1 MVKIIHIFFFLLLF
15 PMSVWAQ
22 ETVLV
27 FKGAVTDTNGK
38 GIANVLCKA
47 LNAKDSLLAYSISR
61 SDGEY
66 TLKYKKQATKL
77 TFAKMGFATQCIPVE
92 KEKLRY
98 DVQLI
103 EKSYAID
110 EVVVKADPITRKKDT
125 LNYHVESF
133 RQKEDYSIEDVLKH
147 MPGIEVLPSGQ
158 IMYQGNSIN
167 KVNIEGLDLMGD
179 QYNQATQNMP
189 AEAVSTIQVMENNQ
203 PIRALEGKV
212 HNNRATLNIKLKK
225 NYKMRP
231 FGDAEVGVGGTPVVW
246 DGSLTG
252 IQVARKNQLL
262 FTGALNNR
270 GASLRSL
277 QSGMSN
283 FTGIYTQE
291 PLSAPFLYSATNR
304 RPPISP
310 LYYLNNRSYF
320 AGLNYLHAFTPY
332 STLRFNLLYN
342 HEGENREDS
351 TRNEYYAADTVSV
364 FDNNRLQAREDVVKG
379 QVRYELNG
387 RKVYVENILSG
398 QWQAT
403 DSYNRN
409 VTNVGSVMED
419 MHRKP
424 YYLQNVANVNLTTPA
439 RIYTLASIVR
449 TYQTRERLSAVWTA
463 DNEHERQDYQ
473 LNHWFMRHRLSTA
486 FDVAGYP
493 LTLGYIVEYKHNR
506 LHDTKHTATSS
517 YWLHTLEPS
526 YQIEWSGGNIELLLP
541 VEYIRTR
548 CGWRTKNDRKVLF
561 SPSLDVSQ
569 RFGYL
574 LRLDAS
580 VAYNQ
585 NASNTDPWFNGTMMN
600 NYRTFTVGKDSL
612 SVQHTT
618 LANLRLSYLNTV
630 TLFSWNLYAGW
641 TRSTSDHYFESLYL
655 PDYTLIAPVWDD
667 RTKTTWSVALSCR
680 KNFREAH
687 LSLSGQT
694 DYSYNKEYVAQN
706 ERADYLRYHAL
717 HASLSTQW
725 SGLSWFQPKLTLAGN
740 LSWKKPDAFSATDNL
755 LKNAYYSLTMDFY
768 PVSKLRLYADFSQSV
783 FEIAHSHYSV
793 NSFLNAGLRYDF
805 HPRWTVSAN
814 LSNLLNRKDYE
825 VSLYQ
830 GANFQYYRVPL
841 RGREFLVSLRFKY

>member
-1 MVKIIHIFFFLLLF
+1 MVKIIHILCFLILF

-27 FKGAVTDTNGK
+27 FKGAVTDANGK

-47 LNAKDSLLAYSISR
+47 LNAKDSLLAYSISQ
-61 SDGEY
+61 SDGQY
-66 TLKYKKQATKL
+66 TLQCKEQPVKL
-77 TFAKMGFATQCIPVE
+77 SFAKMGFAMQYIQVE
-92 KEKLRY
+92 KDKLRY

-158 IMYQGNSIN
+158 IMYQGSSIN

-246 DGSLTG
+246 NGSLTG
-252 IQVARKNQLL
+252 IQVSKKNQLL
-262 FTGALNNR
+262 FTGSLNNR

-291 PLSAPFLYSATNR
+291 PLPAPFLYSATNR

-310 LYYLNNRSYF
+310 LYYLDNRSYF
-320 AGLNYLHAFTPY
+320 AGVNYLHAFTPY

-364 FDNNRLQAREDVVKG
+364 FDNNRQRTREDVVKG

-398 QWQAT
+398 QWQAI

-449 TYQTRERLSAVWTA
+449 TYQTRERLANVWTA
-463 DNEHERQDYQ
+463 DNEHERQDYR
-473 LNHWFMRHRLSTA
+473 LNHWFMRHRFSTA

-517 YWLHTLEPS
+517 YWLHMLEPS

-612 SVQHTT
+612 SVQRTT

-687 LSLSGQT
+687 LSLNGQT

-717 HASLSTQW
+717 HATLFTQW

-768 PVSKLRLYADFSQSV
+768 PISKLRLYADFSQSV

-830 GANFQYYRVPL
+830 GANFLYYRVPL

>member
-1 MVKIIHIFFFLLLF
+1 MVKIIHILCFLILF
-15 PMSVWAQ
+15 PISVWAQ
-22 ETVLV
+22 KTVFV
-27 FKGAVTDTNGK
+27 FKGTITRSGENG
-38 GIANVLCKA
+38 IVNVLCKA

-61 SDGEY
+61 SDGQY
-66 TLKYKKQATKL
+66 TLQCKEQPVKL
-77 TFAKMGFATQCIPVE
+77 SFAKMGFATQCIPVE
-92 KEKLRY
+92 KDKLRY

-212 HNNRATLNIKLKK
+212 HSNRATLNIKLKK

-252 IQVARKNQLL
+252 IQVSKKNQLL

-291 PLSAPFLYSATNR
+291 PLPAPFLYSATNR

-364 FDNNRLQAREDVVKG
+364 FDNNRQRTREDVVKG

-463 DNEHERQDYQ
+463 DNEHERQDYR

-506 LHDTKHTATSS
+506 LHDTQHTATSS

-548 CGWRTKNDRKVLF
+548 CGWRTKNDRNLLF

-585 NASNTDPWFNGTMMN
+585 NASNIDPWFNGTMMN
-600 NYRTFTVGKDSL
+600 NYRTFTVGTDSL
-612 SVQHTT
+612 SVQRTT
-618 LANLRLSYLNTV
+618 LANLRLSYQNTV
-630 TLFSWNLYAGW
+630 TLLSWNLYAGW
-641 TRSTSDHYFESLYL
+641 TRSTSDHYYESLYL
-655 PDYTLIAPVWDD
+655 PDYTLITPVWDD

-768 PVSKLRLYADFSQSV
+768 PISKLRLYADFSQSV

-805 HPRWTVSAN
+805 HPRWTVSAD

-825 VSLYQ
+825 ISLYQ
-830 GANFQYYRVPL
+830 GANFQYYHVPL

>member
-1 MVKIIHIFFFLLLF
+1 MVKIIHILCFLILF

-27 FKGAVTDTNGK
+27 FKGAVTDANGK

-47 LNAKDSLLAYSISR
+47 LNAKDSLLAYSISQ
-61 SDGEY
+61 SDGQY
-66 TLKYKKQATKL
+66 TLQCKEQPVKL
-77 TFAKMGFATQCIPVE
+77 SFAKMGFATQYIQVE
-92 KEKLRY
+92 KDKLRY

-158 IMYQGNSIN
+158 IMYQGSSIN

-291 PLSAPFLYSATNR
+291 PLPSPFLYAATNR

-310 LYYLNNRSYF
+310 LYYLDNRSYF
-320 AGLNYLHAFTPY
+320 AGVNYLHAFTPY

-364 FDNNRLQAREDVVKG
+364 FDNNRQRTREDVVKG

-506 LHDTKHTATSS
+506 LHDTQHTATSS

-541 VEYIRTR
+541 VEYIRTH
-548 CGWRTKNDRKVLF
+548 CGWRTKNDRNVLF

-600 NYRTFTVGKDSL
+600 NYRTFTVGTDSL
-612 SVQHTT
+612 SVQRTT

-630 TLFSWNLYAGW
+630 TLLSWNLYAGW
-641 TRSTSDHYFESLYL
+641 TRSTSDHYYKSLYL
-655 PDYTLIAPVWDD
+655 PDYTLITPVWDD

-687 LSLSGQT
+687 LSLNGQT

-740 LSWKKPDAFSATDNL
+740 LSWKKPDVFSATDNL

-768 PVSKLRLYADFSQSV
+768 PISKLRLYADFSQSV

-805 HPRWTVSAN
+805 HPRWTVSAD

-830 GANFQYYRVPL
+830 GANFLYYRVPL